1 MSCTISFWTFVFHEL
16 YHLFLDSV
24 DQLLA
29 LDQSG
34 LASLLVFPVTDA
46 CDCAQTVRQRLV
58 QRIDNLFCSL
68 LDPVWSADWT
78 EHDPATM
85 HVLKDSGAC
94 FFWLCAFVA
103 QWIVWATPRPL
114 LSGIGV
120 PKGHQNRAPT
130 LCGCWSVV
138 LWIRADTSK
147 QIQRDCTL
155 LFIESNCIAY
165 VRAPCSVSNDNS

>member
-16 YHLFLDSV
+16 HHLFLDSV

-34 LASLLVFPVTDA
+34 LASLLVVPVTDV
-46 CDCAQTVRQRLV
+46 CDCPRTVRQRLV
-58 QRIDNLFCSL
+58 PNASTTCSVRCWIL
-68 LDPVWSADWT
+68 SGVLTGLNTAPLPCMFLKTVVHVFFVVRVWRALDRVG
-78 EHDPATM
+78 H
-85 HVLKDSGAC
+85 
-94 FFWLCAFVA
+94 
-103 QWIVWATPRPL
+103 PRPL

-120 PKGHQNRAPT
+120 PKWHQNRAPT

-147 QIQRDCTL
+147 Q
-155 LFIESNCIAY
+155 
-165 VRAPCSVSNDNS
+165 NSA